1 MNVNNQLAVFLRR
14 TLVYHVIPRGIGTQY
29 SAEFEIGGG
38 GGGRELV
45 LPSESKVI
53 QERQNLLSLLHSF
66 TSQIEAAQLFSKD
79 ILKGL

>member
-1 MNVNNQLAVFLRR
+1 MLYLEESVHNIQ
-14 TLVYHVIPRGIGTQY
+14 PSSKSG
-29 SAEFEIGGG
+29 EG